1 MPISFTG
8 TYSQNFDSLASSGTA
23 NSWANDSTLA
33 GWSLFRQPAPGSD
46 ITTYVAGT
54 GSGNAGSFYSFGSA
68 GSSERALGGL
78 GSGGTYF
85 GGPGNNAVAG
95 WIALAA
101 TNATGGTIND
111 ATLTFD
117 GEQWRN
123 GGNTTA
129 HSMVLEYGFGNSF
142 TSVAS
147 WTAASSSFTWSSVVN
162 TSTGAAVD
170 GNTAGLVAGVGG
182 TLSGLDWNAGE
193 TLWLRWVEV
202 NNASNDHG
210 LAIDNVSLTAAST
223 SAPGVL
229 VTQSGGTTAVT
240 EGGAGD
246 SYTVVLLTQP
256 AADVVVALS
265 AGGQIDLGAS
275 ELTFTAAN
283 WNVPQVVTVSAVDDA
298 VFEGAH
304 AALVQHVV
312 ASSDPGYDGLPV
324 ADVSVAITD
333 NDAPPPLRIADIQG
347 AGHISPKAGQGV
359 LGVPGI
365 VTALAANGFYLQDPQ
380 PDADP
385 ETSDAIF
392 VFTDAAPTVAIGDAV
407 RVGGTVIEYR
417 PGGAATLSVTEIGS
431 GGAGAVSVTAWT
443 DVPAGSTIT
452 PLVLGVDRVAPTANY
467 NDEGTVNVDTGGSFD
482 AATDGID
489 FYESLEGMLV
499 RVNNPVTVSPTNGFG
514 EIWVLPEGGAGATGV
529 TARGGIAVSAAD
541 FNPERV
547 QLDNLLASQVFPT
560 VDVGA
565 QLADVTGVMDYA
577 FGNFELRALAAPQ
590 VDQAS
595 TLQREVTTLVAAP
608 DQLTVATFNVE
619 NLDPGDGDD
628 KFNALANAVV
638 NHLRA
643 PDIINLEEV
652 QDNDGPT
659 NSSTVDA
666 SLTLQ
671 MLVDAIAAE
680 GGPTYAWAQINPAD
694 DSSGGEPG
702 GNIRV
707 AFLYNTE
714 RVDFVEG
721 SLVNLEGAAFNG
733 SRKPLVG
740 DFVFNGDTVTVVGNH
755 FNSKGG
761 DQPLFGVNQP
771 PLLTSE
777 VQRQQQAAIVADFV
791 ADTLAADPLAKV
803 IVAGDLNDFE
813 FSNPVTALEAAG
825 MTSLIETLPAN
836 ERYTYNFEGNAQT
849 LDHLMASPELVSV
862 LSGHDAVHINSE
874 FATQVSDHDPVVARF
889 FIPQD
894 LVLTGTS
901 GSNVLVGGAGDDT
914 LTGLA
919 GRDRLTGGDGRDRF
933 VYTSVVDA
941 GDVITDFQ
949 IGEDHLVVAQ
959 LLAKAGYV
967 GSNPLGNGHLGVQF
981 VGGRTFVTF
990 DADGSAGAGLPRQLV
1005 ELLGISS
1012 VSDPAALFEPL
1023 NVPT

>member
-1 MPISFTG
+1 MPVSFTG
-8 TYSQNFDSLASSGTA
+8 TYSQNFDSLASSGTSSTMPDGWVFAESGNNA
-23 NSWANDSTLA
+23 NTLY
-33 GWSLFRQPAPGSD
+33 
-46 ITTYVAGT
+46 TAGT
-54 GSGNAGSFYSFGSA
+54 GSGNAGDTYSFGAA
-68 GSSERALGGL
+68 GSTERAIGGL
-78 GSGGTYF
+78 RSGNLV
-85 GGPGNNAVAG
+85 P
-95 WIALAA
+95 
-101 TNATGGTIND
+101 
-111 ATLTFD
+111 TF
-117 GEQWRN
+117 
-123 GGNTTA
+123 
-129 HSMVLEYGFGNSF
+129 
-142 TSVAS
+142 
-147 WTAASSSFTWSSVVN
+147 
-162 TSTGAAVD
+162 GAAFVND
-170 GNTAGLVAGVGG
+170 TGG
-182 TLSGLDWNAGE
+182 TLSVLSISYVGEMWRAGVANRSVSDRLDFQYSTDASSLVTGTWTNVDTLDFASPTLLVAAGALNGNDAANRQQVTGDISGLNVAPGATIWI
-193 TLWLRWVEV
+193 RWTDFDIT
-202 NNASNDHG
+202 SSDDG

-223 SAPGVL
+223 ATPGVL

-256 AADVVVALS
+256 AADVVVALA
-265 AGGQIDLGAS
+265 AGGQINLGAS

-304 AALVQHVV
+304 TALVQHLV
-312 ASSDPGYDGLPV
+312 ASSDPAYDGLTV
-324 ADVSVAITD
+324 ADVSVAISD
-333 NDAPPPLRIADIQG
+333 NDAPPPVRIADIQG
-347 AGHISPKAGQGV
+347 ASHISPKAGQGV

-365 VTALAANGFYLQDPQ
+365 VTALASNGFYLQDPQ

-392 VFTDAAPTVAIGDAV
+392 VFTNAAPTVAIGAAV
-407 RVGGTVIEYR
+407 RVSGTVTEFR
-417 PGGAATLSVTEIGS
+417 PGGGGGSTNLTVTEIVNNN
-431 GGAGAVSVTAWT
+431 AVQPLSVTAWT
-443 DVPAGSTIT
+443 DVPVGSVIT
-452 PLVLGVDRVAPTANY
+452 PLVLGVDRVAPTAVI
-467 NDEGTVNVDTGGSFD
+467 DDDASGSVETTGSFD

-499 RVNNPVTVSPTNGFG
+499 RVNNPVTVSPTSGFG

-577 FGNFELRALAAPQ
+577 FGNFELRALAEPV

-595 TLQREVTTLVAAP
+595 SLQREVTTLVAAA

-619 NLDPGDGDD
+619 NLDPGDGAL
-628 KFNALANAVV
+628 KFGALAEAVV
-638 NHLRA
+638 NNLRA

-666 SLTLQ
+666 SITLQ
-671 MLVDAIAAE
+671 MLVDAIAAA
-680 GGPTYAWAQINPAD
+680 GGPTYAWAQINPTD

-707 AFLYNTE
+707 AFLYNTQ

-721 SLVNLEGAAFNG
+721 SLANLEGAAFNG

-771 PLLTSE
+771 PLLSSE

-791 ADTLAADPLAKV
+791 ADTLAADPQAKV

-813 FSNPVTALEAAG
+813 FSNPVSALEAAG

-849 LDHLMASPELVSV
+849 LDHLLASPELVSV
-862 LSGHDAVHINSE
+862 LSGYDAVHINSE

-959 LLAKAGYV
+959 LLAKAGYG
-967 GSNPLGNGHLGVQF
+967 GSSPLGNGHLGVQY
-981 VGGRTFVTF
+981 VGARTFVTF

>member
-1 MPISFTG
+1 
-8 TYSQNFDSLASSGTA
+8 
-23 NSWANDSTLA
+23 
-33 GWSLFRQPAPGSD
+33 
-46 ITTYVAGT
+46 
-54 GSGNAGSFYSFGSA
+54 
-68 GSSERALGGL
+68 
-78 GSGGTYF
+78 
-85 GGPGNNAVAG
+85 
-95 WIALAA
+95 
-101 TNATGGTIND
+101 
-111 ATLTFD
+111 
-117 GEQWRN
+117 
-123 GGNTTA
+123 
-129 HSMVLEYGFGNSF
+129 
-142 TSVAS
+142 
-147 WTAASSSFTWSSVVN
+147 
-162 TSTGAAVD
+162 
-170 GNTAGLVAGVGG
+170 
-182 TLSGLDWNAGE
+182 
-193 TLWLRWVEV
+193 
-202 NNASNDHG
+202 
-210 LAIDNVSLTAAST
+210 
-223 SAPGVL
+223 
-229 VTQSGGTTAVT
+229 
-240 EGGAGD
+240 
-246 SYTVVLLTQP
+246 
-256 AADVVVALS
+256 
-265 AGGQIDLGAS
+265 
-275 ELTFTAAN
+275 
-283 WNVPQVVTVSAVDDA
+283 
-298 VFEGAH
+298 
-304 AALVQHVV
+304 
-312 ASSDPGYDGLPV
+312 
-324 ADVSVAITD
+324 
-333 NDAPPPLRIADIQG
+333 
-347 AGHISPKAGQGV
+347 
-359 LGVPGI
+359 VPGI
-365 VTALAANGFYLQDPQ
+365 VTAVASNGFYLQDPT
-380 PDADP
+380 PDADAA
-385 ETSDAIF
+385 TSDAIF
-392 VFTDAAPTVAIGDAV
+392 VFTGSAPTVTVGDAV
-407 RVGGTVIEYR
+407 KVSGTVAEFR
-417 PGGAATLSVTEIGS
+417 PGNAPTNLTVTEI
-431 GGAGAVSVTAWT
+431 VTTTRCRRWWWRPGPMRLP
-443 DVPAGSTIT
+443 VRPST
-452 PLVLGVDRVAPTANY
+452 PLVLGVDRVAPTAVI
-467 NDEGTVNVDTGGSFD
+467 DDDASGDVETTGSFD

-499 RVNNPVTVSPTNGFG
+499 RVNNPVTVSPTSGFG

-577 FGNFELRALAAPQ
+577 FGNFELRALAEPV

-595 TLQREVTTLVAAP
+595 SLQREVTTLVAAA

-619 NLDPGDGDD
+619 NLDPGDGAL
-628 KFNALANAVV
+628 KFAALAEAVV
-638 NHLRA
+638 NNLRA

-666 SLTLQ
+666 SITLQ
-671 MLVDAIAAE
+671 MLVDAIAAA
-680 GGPTYAWAQINPAD
+680 GGPTYAWAQINPTD

-707 AFLYNTE
+707 AFLYNTQ

-721 SLVNLEGAAFNG
+721 SLANLEGAAFNG

-771 PLLTSE
+771 PLLSSE

-791 ADTLAADPLAKV
+791 ADTLAADPQAKV

-813 FSNPVTALEAAG
+813 FSNPVSALEAAG

-849 LDHLMASPELVSV
+849 LDHLLASPELVSV
-862 LSGHDAVHINSE
+862 LSGYDAVHINSE

-959 LLAKAGYV
+959 LLAKAGYG
-967 GSNPLGNGHLGVQF
+967 GSNPLGNGHLGVQY
-981 VGGRTFVTF
+981 VGARTFVTF